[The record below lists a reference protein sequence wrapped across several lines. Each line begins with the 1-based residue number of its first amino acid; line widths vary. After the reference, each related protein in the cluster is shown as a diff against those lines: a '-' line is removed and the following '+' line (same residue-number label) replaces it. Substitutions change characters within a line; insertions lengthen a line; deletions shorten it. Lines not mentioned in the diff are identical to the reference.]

1 MPSRAIVP
9 FTFHLSCSNSLPFSR
24 RNSFS
29 MEANQPPETL
39 ENILRVTR
47 TQESVL
53 NAYYT
58 DSNGEVVTMTL
69 YDISETD
76 PTDIL
81 GDDVLNSG
89 AASRAG
95 SERRDSAASTSASR
109 LEESR
114 RYHFRSHAS
123 HSAGG
128 QLDPQRVQE
137 KLRKLSNM
145 YTGDDVFDDFTP
157 PTSND
162 ENDSSEN
169 DDVEFLPRNMSG
181 GIRH

>member
-1 MPSRAIVP
+1 M
-9 FTFHLSCSNSLPFSR
+9 FSR

-95 SERRDSAASTSASR
+95 SERRDSSASGSR
-109 LEESR
+109 FEESR
-114 RYHFRSHAS
+114 RYHFRPHPSHAS
-123 HSAGG
+123 GG
-128 QLDPQRVQE
+128 QLDAQRVQE

-145 YTGDDVFDDFTP
+145 YSADDWFDVSTT
-157 PTSND
+157 PTSMED
-162 ENDSSEN
+162 NDSSEN
-169 DDVEFLPRNMSG
+169 DVSENDDADVSFMSPSG
-181 GIRH
+181 VRY

>member
-1 MPSRAIVP
+1 M
-9 FTFHLSCSNSLPFSR
+9 FFR

-89 AASRAG
+89 AASRSG
-95 SERRDSAASTSASR
+95 SERRDSSTSAR
-109 LEESR
+109 FEESR
-114 RYHFRSHAS
+114 RYHFRGHQGHAS
-123 HSAGG
+123 GG

-145 YTGDDVFDDFTP
+145 YAADDCFDDSTT
-157 PTSND
+157 PTSMED
-162 ENDSSEN
+162 NDSSEN
-169 DDVEFLPRNMSG
+169 DVSENDDFDVRTQPASG
-181 GIRH
+181 VRL